1 MTSNNFD
8 WDKTKQLSIIQLL
21 LAFAL
26 PSAFAFVG
34 FRLVLPM
41 LVKSG
46 TPVLIAWPSI
56 ASVMLSGFVIVAFIL
71 LRSEA
76 RQLNIP
82 LTSRMCLKRLS
93 FKQWLIYIVI
103 LFVGFAFAMIAVQ
116 LVEPFMKATG
126 LTIPDYMPF
135 FLNPLINPAEVDQ
148 SVLSPGLPLKG
159 QFVLIPL
166 MAITL
171 LLNIMAEEFYFRAW
185 ILPKLSRYGS
195 IGWVINAVL
204 FALYHS
210 FQLWLLPTILVGSL
224 IFAFVI
230 YKSKSI
236 WPALV
241 GHLVGNFLFTIL
253 GVLILILG

>member
-1 MTSNNFD
+1 
-8 WDKTKQLSIIQLL
+8 
-21 LAFAL
+21 
-26 PSAFAFVG
+26 
-34 FRLVLPM
+34 
-41 LVKSG
+41 
-46 TPVLIAWPSI
+46 
-56 ASVMLSGFVIVAFIL
+56 
-71 LRSEA
+71 
-76 RQLNIP
+76 
-82 LTSRMCLKRLS
+82 
-93 FKQWLIYIVI
+93 
-103 LFVGFAFAMIAVQ
+103 MIAVQ

-135 FLNPLINPAEVDQ
+135 FLNPLINPAEADQ

-195 IGWVINAVL
+195 ISWVITGVL

>member
-1 MTSNNFD
+1 MTSNNFN
-8 WDKTKQLSIIQLL
+8 WEKTKQLSVIQLL

-26 PSAFAFVG
+26 PSVFAFVG

-46 TPVLIAWPSI
+46 TPVLIAWPSV
-56 ASVMLSGFVIVAFIL
+56 ASVMLLVLVIVAFIL

-76 RQLNIP
+76 KQLNIP
-82 LTSRMCLKRLS
+82 VTSRMCLKKLS
-93 FKQWLIYIVI
+93 IKQWLSYIAI
-103 LFVGFAFAMIAVQ
+103 LIIGFVFAAISVQ
-116 LVEPFMKATG
+116 LVEPLMKVTG

-135 FLNPLINPAEVDQ
+135 FLNPTINPADVDP
-148 SVLSPGLPLKG
+148 SVLSPGLPIKG

-166 MAITL
+166 MTIAL
-171 LLNIMAEEFYFRAW
+171 LLNIMAEELYFRAW
-185 ILPKLSRYGS
+185 ILPKLSKYGR

-204 FALYHS
+204 FAFYHS
-210 FQLWLLPTILVGSL
+210 FQLWLFPTILVGSL
-224 IFAFVI
+224 IWAFVI

-241 GHLVGNFLFTIL
+241 GHLVGNFLLTIL
-253 GVLILILG
+253 GILMLILG